1 MIYGIVNQC
10 LAALRREPFERSE
23 MVSQLLFGETF
34 TVYEQHKGWLRVSVT
49 HDSYEG
55 WLDSKLCLT
64 LNSDDFDWIKGFG
77 DEKCATHPF
86 SAQRVGDEYPI
97 KLCPGSSLFQ
107 LNFDLGEFK
116 LANEMYKIYSVPFDS
131 DEGSILENISKIAVN
146 YINSPYLW
154 GGRSPYGIDCSG
166 LVQVVFKS
174 IGYKL
179 PRDASQQVKMG
190 ATVDFVNLTQSGD
203 LAFFDNEDGNITHV
217 GIVLPN
223 GEIIHSSGFV
233 RIDKLD
239 QQGIFCVKTQTYSHK
254 LRIIKRVL

>member
-1 MIYGIVNQC
+1 M
-10 LAALRREPFERSE
+10 
-23 MVSQLLFGETF
+23 
-34 TVYEQHKGWLRVSVT
+34 
-49 HDSYEG
+49 
-55 WLDSKLCLT
+55 
-64 LNSDDFDWIKGFG
+64 
-77 DEKCATHPF
+77 
-86 SAQRVGDEYPI
+86 
-97 KLCPGSSLFQ
+97 
-107 LNFDLGEFK
+107 GEFK
-116 LANEMYKIYSVPFDS
+116 FPNETYKIYSVPFDS
-131 DEGSILENISKIAVN
+131 DEGTILENISKIAVN

-154 GGRSPYGIDCSG
+154 GGRSPYGVDCSG

-179 PRDASQQVKMG
+179 PRDASQQVKEG
-190 ATVDFVNLTQSGD
+190 TTVDFVNLTQAGD

>member
-34 TVYEQHKGWLRVSVT
+34 SVYEQHKGWLRVSVT

-64 LNSDDFDWIKGFG
+64 LNAEDYEWLKSFG
-77 DEKCATHPF
+77 NEKCATRPF
-86 SAQRVGDEYPI
+86 NAQRVGDNYPI
-97 KLCPGSSLFQ
+97 RLCPGSSLFQ
-107 LNFDLGEFK
+107 FNTDMGEFK
-116 LANEMYKIYSVPFDS
+116 FPHETYKIYSVPFDS
-131 DEGSILENISKIAVN
+131 DECTILENISKIAVN
-146 YINSPYLW
+146 YVNSPYLW

-179 PRDASQQVKMG
+179 PRDASQQVKEG
-190 ATVDFVNLTQSGD
+190 TIVDFVNLTQAGD
-203 LAFFDNEDGNITHV
+203 LAFFDNEEGNITHV

-239 QQGIFCVKTQTYSHK
+239 QQGIFCVKIQTYSHK